1 MLELSVQMDTLSY
14 PLKGPILTLPLKNF
28 EILPFDHLQQR
39 KA

>member
-1 MLELSVQMDTLSY
+1 MLELSVQMDTLRY

-28 EILPFDHLQQR
+28 EILPFDHLQQW

>member
-1 MLELSVQMDTLSY
+1 MLELSVQMDTLCY

-28 EILPFDHLQQR
+28 EILPFDHLQQW